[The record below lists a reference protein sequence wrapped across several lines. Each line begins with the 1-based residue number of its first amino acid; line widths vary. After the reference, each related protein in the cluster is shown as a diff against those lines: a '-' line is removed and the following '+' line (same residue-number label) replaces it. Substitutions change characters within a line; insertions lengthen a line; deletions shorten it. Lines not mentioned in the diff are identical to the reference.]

1 MKILNWNYWGKYV
14 HIADLQRSKIFTAL
28 FPVPE
33 TYLVTFTE
41 EILNGKLDLLYSIGY
56 VSINAFCSNISKCC
70 QNNFEKN
77 SDEIV
82 EKLFA
87 RKHSNLFIRA
97 PCVTVLLFLWDVMKV
112 LKGLLEAFCLIL
124 AAPLISCLHNKVQQ
138 KTFCLKFV

>member
-1 MKILNWNYWGKYV
+1 MEIRNWNYWGKYV

-33 TYLVTFTE
+33 TCLVTFTE
-41 EILNGKLDLLYSIGY
+41 EILNGKLHLLYSIGY

-77 SDEIV
+77 SDQIV

-87 RKHSNLFIRA
+87 RKHSILFIRA

-112 LKGLLEAFCLIL
+112 LKGLLEACCLIL
-124 AAPLISCLHNKVQQ
+124 AALLIFCLYNKVQQ